1 MEHKFL
7 TRVCICVCVGVKK
20 GLGRSSIDGGQPSDV
35 MEIILTGPA
44 HWDLGA

>member
-1 MEHKFL
+1 MERKFL
-7 TRVCICVCVGVKK
+7 TRVCIC
-20 GLGRSSIDGGQPSDV
+20 IDGGQPSDV